1 MAVRIVIRGA
11 VQGVGFRP
19 FVHRLARE
27 MGLRGTVSNSVRG
40 VEIVVEGDEIERFVE
55 RLKSE
60 APACATVREV
70 IVTEAQ
76 ASGLEVFEIVASEEA
91 GEQIGEVVPD
101 LATCPA
107 CLAEVFDPDD
117 RRHLYPFT
125 NCTHCGP
132 RYSIV
137 KALPYDRCNT
147 TMARFTMCPAC
158 QAEYDDPGD
167 RRFHA
172 QPNACPE
179 CGPRVWFGEE
189 QGSGAL
195 VRSAELVWHGQVL
208 ALKGVGGF
216 HLVADA
222 RSDEAVSRLRE
233 RKQRGAK
240 PLAVMFPSMEELEDA
255 CEVSEQERKL
265 LQDPAAPIV
274 LVKRRMSCGLSEE
287 LAPGNPWLGAF
298 LPYSPLHH
306 IWMRLVGVPV
316 VMTSGNLSD
325 EPICID
331 NDEAVERL
339 GKIADGFLMHDR
351 DIGRS
356 VDDSVVRVMAG
367 REMVMRRSRGY
378 APAPVEIGAD
388 MTPVLALGGD
398 LKNTV
403 CVASGDRAF
412 LSQHHGDLETAVSHE
427 TFLKHLDD
435 LPELSRIVPEVVAAD
450 EHPAYHSSRAA
461 ERFTLPLVRV
471 QHHHAHI
478 AACLAENGVREEV
491 LGVSWDGT
499 GYGRDATIWGG
510 EFLRA
515 TQTEFER
522 VGHLRT
528 FRLPGGERAV
538 KEPRRVALGL
548 LHELGIDPAETRL
561 GEVFSPAELRTTG
574 MMLEKG
580 INSPVTSSAGRLF
593 DGVAGLLGIR
603 DRNEFEGQAAM
614 ELEFAVGEASRGSA
628 EMQRDGYE
636 SADEVGDWEPIVRGV
651 LEDVRNGVPKG
662 VIAAKFHAAM
672 VNVIVNAARQ
682 TGLQKVA
689 LSGGCFQNRSLT
701 EWAVQRLQD
710 EGFAPLWHRR
720 VPPNDGG
727 LALGQAV
734 VAGQITINETTTC
747 A

>member
-1 MAVRIVIRGA
+1 MKAVRIVVRGA

-19 FVHRLARE
+19 FVYRLARE

-40 VEIVVEGDEIERFVE
+40 VEIAVEGDGLEEFVE

-60 APACATVREV
+60 APACATVREAS
-70 IVTEAQ
+70 VTEAQ
-76 ASGLEVFEIVASEEA
+76 ASGSEGFEIVASEEV
-91 GEQIGEVVPD
+91 GEQVGEVLPD

-107 CLAEVFDPDD
+107 CLAEVCDPDD
-117 RRHLYPFT
+117 RRYLYPFT

-137 KALPYDRCNT
+137 EALPYDRCNT
-147 TMARFTMCPAC
+147 TMACFTMCPAC

-189 QGSGAL
+189 QGSGAI
-195 VRSAELVWHGQVL
+195 VRSAELVRHGRVL

-216 HLVADA
+216 HLVTDA

-255 CEVSEQERKL
+255 CEVSEQERNL
-265 LQDPAAPIV
+265 LQNPAAPIV
-274 LVKRRMSCGLSEE
+274 LVRRRSSCGLSGE

-306 IWMRLVGVPV
+306 IWMRLAGVPV

-331 NDEAVERL
+331 NAEAMERL

-351 DIGRS
+351 DIERP

-412 LSQHHGDLETAVSHE
+412 LSQHHGDLETAASHE

-435 LPELSRIVPEVVAAD
+435 LPELSRIVPELVAAD
-450 EHPAYHSSRAA
+450 EHPGYHSSRAV
-461 ERFTLPLVRV
+461 ERFALPVVGV

-522 VGHLRT
+522 VAHLRT

-538 KEPRRVALGL
+538 REPRRVALGL
-548 LHELGIDPAETRL
+548 LHELGIDPSETRL
-561 GEVFSPAELRTTG
+561 AEVFSPEELRTAGT
-574 MMLEKG
+574 MLEQG

-593 DGVAGLLGIR
+593 DGIAGLLGIR
-603 DRNEFEGQAAM
+603 DRNEYEGQAAM
-614 ELEFAVGEASRGSA
+614 ELEFAVTEAEGGYPAAGEI
-628 EMQRDGYE
+628 
-636 SADEVGDWEPIVRGV
+636 GDWEPIVRGV
-651 LEDVRNGVPKG
+651 LDDLRNGLPKG
-662 VIAAKFHAAM
+662 VIAAKFHHAM
-672 VNVIVNAARQ
+672 VEVIVNAARQ

-689 LSGGCFQNRSLT
+689 LSGGCFQNRTLT
-701 EWAVQRLQD
+701 EGAVRHLRE
-710 EGFAPLWHRR
+710 EGFEPLWHRR

-734 VAGQITINETTTC
+734 VAGQMKLNKTTTC